1 MHVVKV
7 YFIKSTQYQNII
19 EIIKNKKYLPN
30 TRIHAFELLRP
41 DTRKKN
47 IILYKKKNTFEI
59 RVFMYLGYPE
69 HGQMK

>member
-7 YFIKSTQYQNII
+7 YLSTQYQNII

-30 TRIHAFELLRP
+30 TRIHVFELLRP

-69 HGQMK
+69 HGKMK

>member
-1 MHVVKV
+1 VHVVKV

-30 TRIHAFELLRP
+30 TRIHVFELLRP

-47 IILYKKKNTFEI
+47 IILYKKKE
-59 RVFMYLGYPE
+59 YL
-69 HGQMK
+69 